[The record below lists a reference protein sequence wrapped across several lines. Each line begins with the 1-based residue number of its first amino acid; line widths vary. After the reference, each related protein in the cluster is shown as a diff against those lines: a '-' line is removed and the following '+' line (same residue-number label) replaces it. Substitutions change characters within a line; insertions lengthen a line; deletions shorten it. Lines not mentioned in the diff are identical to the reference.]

1 MRRRSLFLVA
11 VIIILRMVLAREFKI
26 GYVDT
31 DRVIARCETA
41 AEAKRLLAQEISRLE
56 AKVDSLRN
64 DYESAREEY
73 ESQQLTLSEEGRR
86 SKQADVEQK
95 KRRYEV
101 FLNEVYG
108 SEGRIEQ
115 KNRELIAPIVKKI
128 DSAVARIA
136 TEEGFSLVVDAA
148 KAGILFAAAGL
159 DLTQMVIDELNR
171 EYVPVTP
178 GAQRRRF
185 VIPIIW
191 EMNDQAKQDR
201 IGQQIRTFVYDF
213 VQAAPNTEVIANRRA
228 DEIAQERNLTG
239 QQIGLEQAI
248 EMGRCL
254 DVDYVVYGFC
264 SKRDRRI
271 SFELSLA
278 DVRLSTVRQT
288 QSGEAERPELL
299 REQVGAVMRVLLSSI
314 QD

>member
-1 MRRRSLFLVA
+1 MRWWALFTATV
-11 VIIILRMVLAREFKI
+11 VGILQAALAREFKI

-31 DRVIARCETA
+31 DRVIARCEAA
-41 AEAKRLLAQEISRLE
+41 AEAKRMLTQEISRLE
-56 AKVDSLRN
+56 ARVDSLRD
-64 DYESAREEY
+64 DYENARQEY

-95 KRRYEV
+95 KRRYEA

-136 TEEGFSLVVDAA
+136 ADEGFSLVVDAA
-148 KAGILFAAAGL
+148 KAGILFAIPGL
-159 DLTQMVIDELNR
+159 DLTQFVIDELNR
-171 EYVPVTP
+171 EYVTVAA

-185 VIPIIW
+185 LVSIIW
-191 EMNDQAKQDR
+191 ETNDQAKQDR
-201 IGQQIRTFVYDF
+201 VGQQIRAFVYDF
-213 VQAAPNTEVIANRRA
+213 VQAAPNAEVIANRRV
-228 DEIAQERNLTG
+228 DEIAQERNLAG
-239 QQIGLEQAI
+239 QQIALEQALDI
-248 EMGRCL
+248 GRSL
-254 DVDYVVYGFC
+254 DVDYVLYGSC
-264 SKRDRRI
+264 GKRDRRI

-288 QSGEAERPELL
+288 QSAEAERPELL
-299 REQVGAVMRVLLSSI
+299 REQVGAVMRVLLSGI
-314 QD
+314 Q